1 MTAKLFE
8 AALGIAAPWSVSSV
22 EFDEKLKALTLRIDF
37 KAGSKFEVSGHA
49 GAHGVHDT
57 QTKRYRHLNFF
68 EHECHLEVR
77 TPRVK
82 LPNGSIRLVEP
93 DFAGRLN
100 GFTLL
105 FEALVLMLAQ
115 QMPFAAVSRI
125 VGESAHRVTAVCS
138 KYVEIAC
145 GLADYSDVTALAV
158 DETSRARG
166 HSYVTLAADAEQR
179 RVLFVAE
186 GRGAGTIE
194 ELAEY
199 LEGHGGAALYCRGR
213 GAPAQWRDHVRQV
226 PRDRPCQLGSGQDA
240 AHRAAHRQVLEGH
253 ALDLAERHQPSEA
266 RGGGRSGCTDRQDD
280 RQAHGACLGL
290 QGTAA

>member
-22 EFDEKLKALTLRIDF
+22 EFDEKLKALNLRIGF
-37 KAGSKFEVSGHA
+37 RAGSKFEGSGPA
-49 GAHGVHDT
+49 GAHGVHDP

-68 EHECHLEVR
+68 EHECHREVR

-145 GLADYSDVTALAV
+145 GLADYSDCTALAV
-158 DETSRARG
+158 DETSRAR
-166 HSYVTLAADAEQR
+166 
-179 RVLFVAE
+179 
-186 GRGAGTIE
+186 
-194 ELAEY
+194 
-199 LEGHGGAALYCRGR
+199 
-213 GAPAQWRDHVRQV
+213 
-226 PRDRPCQLGSGQDA
+226 
-240 AHRAAHRQVLEGH
+240 
-253 ALDLAERHQPSEA
+253 
-266 RGGGRSGCTDRQDD
+266 
-280 RQAHGACLGL
+280 
-290 QGTAA
+290 